1 MNHPVTEALWLFSQQ
16 YIAAWQS
23 RHGSLPE
30 SDLYEG
36 LASPCVVKETD
47 RGVQWQ
53 PVKRNDHADLSKIE
67 AGMEIRLC
75 EEAHAYFSS
84 QFSGD
89 MSARLDDLR
98 FELVQV
104 WNDDDFVRLQENL
117 IGHLVTQRRR
127 KLNPTLFI
135 GTTDAELEVISL
147 SNLTGEVIL
156 ETLGTDKHTVLA
168 PSLAEFLSLIKPDL
182 DEQASFTA

>member
-23 RHGSLPE
+23 RYGSLPE

-47 RGVQWQ
+47 EGVLWQ
-53 PVKRNDHADLSKIE
+53 PVKRSDNADLSNIE
-67 AGMEIRLC
+67 DGMEIRLR
-75 EEAHAYFSS
+75 EDAHAYFSS

-89 MSARLDDLR
+89 MKARLDNVH

-104 WNDDDFVRLQENL
+104 WNEEDFVRLQENL

-168 PSLAEFLSLIKPDL
+168 PSLAEFLSQIKPDL
-182 DEQASFTA
+182 DDETSFSA